1 MSVITSYTYTYT
13 LELQSHAHEHAH
25 IIIPLEGSYYI
36 SFLGREFSLTP
47 GEIGFV
53 PPAVE
58 HDFSCRGR
66 AITLNIPREMVKP
79 VDLPFLTENCI
90 LPVDEKLEP
99 LVYLIRQEIEDP
111 LGKKESLRYLFYFLY
126 DKFASRRFLV
136 SLRYIQ
142 DNYSS
147 PDISVADLAA
157 MENYNVSYYT
167 DWFKKNVGYMPSEY
181 LQKIRIEKAKEIL
194 ATTRYRV
201 LDVALQ
207 VGYTNASS
215 FSRAFKALEHMTP
228 QEYRNTIYKKEVPK

>member
-1 MSVITSYTYTYT
+1 MSVITSYTYNYS
-13 LELQSHAHEHAH
+13 LELQTHVHEHAH

-36 SFLGREFSLTP
+36 QFLGREYHLMP

-58 HDFSCRGR
+58 HDFSCRGQ
-66 AITLNIPREMVKP
+66 AITLNIPKEMVKP

-99 LVYLIRQEIEDP
+99 LVRLIRQEIDDP

-194 ATTRYRV
+194 SEGEIDILVELNSGEAASTAWGCDLTYDYVKINGDYR
-201 LDVALQ
+201 
-207 VGYTNASS
+207 T
-215 FSRAFKALEHMTP
+215 
-228 QEYRNTIYKKEVPK
+228 